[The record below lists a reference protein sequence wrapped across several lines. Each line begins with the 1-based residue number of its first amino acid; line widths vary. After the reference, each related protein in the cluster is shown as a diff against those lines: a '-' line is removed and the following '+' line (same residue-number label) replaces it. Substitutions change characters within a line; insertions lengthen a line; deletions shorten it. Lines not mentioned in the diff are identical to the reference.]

1 MGLGRELDFAG
12 AVVVLTGGTSGI
24 GQATARLL
32 APVAR
37 RLVVQGA

>member
-1 MGLGRELDFAG
+1 MGPELDLTR
-12 AVVVLTGGTSGI
+12 AVVVLTGGTSGV
-24 GQATARLL
+24 GHATARLL